1 MYLQIRHIM
10 DNTNRLILEIQ
21 QLEVECRNKLKEL
34 SSLTKDNFDS
44 PKLCKARQEF
54 HDINHLLIIKKG
66 LLKNVQQN
74 EAKKNDVET
83 AKQRLAREWF
93 VKATNKKNPKNMKKK
108 DSLKWKVS
116 NSLTQN
122 NRAHSTDYI
131 YIRFVS
137 GSYGKN
143 Q

>member
-1 MYLQIRHIM
+1 MA
-10 DNTNRLILEIQ
+10 
-21 QLEVECRNKLKEL
+21 
-34 SSLTKDNFDS
+34 SDNFDS

-54 HDINHLLIIKKG
+54 HDINHLLILKKG
-66 LLKNVQQN
+66 LLKNEQQN
-74 EAKKNDVET
+74 ETTKKNDDENV
-83 AKQRLAREWF
+83 KQRLAREWF
-93 VKATNKKNPKNMKKK
+93 IKATNKKNPKNMKKK